1 MNQYA
6 NGTTNHT
13 PKQTQPTQDVEA
25 FKPYIKAVGRG
36 EKLKRDLTYDE
47 SKDAMRLI
55 LSRKATDAQI
65 GAFLISQRVK
75 GEAVDEILGFTEV
88 VRTEFIQSIEPKVN
102 GLLDLGVPYD
112 GKAKTA
118 QLAPAIAFVLST
130 VGVPVVLHG
139 DEGVPTK
146 EGVGPGTVLHALGIN
161 TNLEVT
167 AVQKMIEA
175 VGFGYLSAAQY
186 VPAWHQMNGIRR
198 QFGLRTVMNTI
209 EKFFNPAN
217 APYQVTG
224 FFHANYIERIRS
236 SQTGTKASW
245 MVQGEEGSLEMAA
258 GRKTRIFASEA
269 ENDVVLEPADVGFP
283 QRERIEMP
291 PIVDQ
296 HAILNTAV
304 LSGEQH
310 PATDQ
315 TAFTAGTILHLI
327 GAAPTVAD
335 GLAQAQKALFS
346 GAAMRKLEMTRRVNV

>member
-13 PKQTQPTQDVEA
+13 SKHVKPAPNAEA
-25 FKPYIKAVGRG
+25 FKPFIKAVGRG
-36 EKLKRDLTYDE
+36 EKLKRDLTYEE
-47 SKDAMRLI
+47 SQEAIRLI
-55 LSRKATDAQI
+55 LKREATDAQI

-75 GEAVDEILGFTEV
+75 GEAVDEIRGFTDLIRE
-88 VRTEFIQSIEPKVN
+88 EFIQAIEPQVD

-118 QLAPAIAFVLST
+118 QLAPAIAFVLNA

-167 AVQKMIEA
+167 AVQKMIES
-175 VGFGYLSAAQY
+175 VGFGYLSAAHY
-186 VPAWHQMNGIRR
+186 VPAWHQLNDIRR

-236 SQTGTKASW
+236 TQTGTKASW
-245 MVQGEEGSLEMAA
+245 MVQGEEGSLEMAT
-258 GRKTRIFASEA
+258 GRKTRIYASEA

-283 QRERIEMP
+283 QRERIEMT

-304 LSGEQH
+304 LAGEPH